1 MPLPLPRAHSHN
13 DYWRQ
18 RPLQDALEC
27 GFCSVEV
34 DIFLID
40 GKLLVGHER
49 RELRPERTLESLYL
63 EPLRARVKQ
72 FGGKVYPNAPYFYLL
87 IDVKSEA
94 QTTYNALHKTLERYD
109 DLMTRYEGS
118 RTVERAVRAV
128 LSGNRIPL
136 AQLERERVRFVGYDG
151 RLSDLSGDTPP
162 TLMPWVS
169 DSWTSLFRWN
179 GRGTFPEDEHAKL
192 RQIVQQAHAKGYQL
206 RFWATADL
214 PTVWEVLWDA
224 GVDLIGTDVPPLL
237 RDFMLGKLKA
247 SKR

>member
-40 GKLLVGHER
+40 GKLLVGHEP

-63 EPLRARVKQ
+63 EPLRARIKQ
-72 FGGKVYPNAPYFYLL
+72 FGGKVYPDAPHFYLL
-87 IDVKSEA
+87 IDIKSEA
-94 QTTYNALHKTLERYD
+94 QATYSALRKALERYD
-109 DLMTRYEGS
+109 DLFTRYEGS
-118 RTVERAVRAV
+118 RLVERAVQAV

-136 AQLERERVRFVGYDG
+136 EQLRRERVRFVGYDG
-151 RLSDLSGDTPP
+151 RLRDLSGDAPP

-169 DSWTSLFRWN
+169 DNWTRLFRWN
-179 GRGTFPEDEHAKL
+179 GRGAFPEDEHAKL
-192 RQIVQQAHAKGYQL
+192 RQIVQQAHAKDYQL

>member
-1 MPLPLPRAHSHN
+1 MPTPLPRAHSHN

-18 RPLQDALEC
+18 RPLHDALEC

-34 DIFLID
+34 DIFRVD
-40 GKLLVGHER
+40 GKLLVGHEPH
-49 RELRPERTLESLYL
+49 ELRPERTLESLYL

-72 FGGKVYPNAPYFYLL
+72 SGGRVYPDTPHFYLL

-94 QTTYNALHKTLERYD
+94 HATYNALHKILERYD
-109 DLMTRYEGS
+109 DLFTRYEGS
-118 RTVERAVRAV
+118 RQVERAVRAV

-136 AQLERERVRFVGYDG
+136 EQLKRERLHFIGYDG
-151 RLSDLSGDTPP
+151 RLSDLSDDAPA

-169 DSWTSLFRWN
+169 DNWTRLFRWN
-179 GRGTFPEDEHAKL
+179 GRGTFPEDEYAKL